1 MKSTAYRAFALAAT
15 LALVV
20 TISAS
25 VTSAASRSGKKP
37 DRVVT
42 KTGPAVEKLAPA
54 LQQKVDAGSTA
65 SVPVFVT
72 TDDAA
77 AARVKALL
85 ENAHTASR
93 NGFSLVVG
101 RIGVQKLPKLASFNG
116 VEAVGAVDFRQTSSP
131 TNDPSI
137 GRQPAKR
144 VRNEALKAY
153 FKREVPYAKAPPLKG
168 SNFEALKKL
177 NVLDAKTHRFADA
190 WKAGYTGEG
199 TTVSVLDGGTDWGH
213 PDLIG
218 TWQTWSSDSPDPGWT
233 GWPKAFDPYGT
244 LLFLVA
250 PELVDRGLSWYTTTT
265 PETASCPRSRRDRDG
280 KRTCAVDF
288 ATRLG
293 PSRNFAAPDET
304 ASHTYSFPAS
314 WSKSGNVYLSSH
326 PDDYLLQLYGERP
339 AVLLTDPSSAGVYDT
354 VYVDLDDDF
363 DFGDEKPVTKS
374 SPVSYRDVNGD
385 GYTDLSGGL
394 LYFIAD
400 GETTIPGGLTDFG
413 DDTTPAAASMLAWTG
428 DFDTSLEGHGTLTA
442 SNIVGQGVVNGKA
455 PSFADLPDGRD
466 SKGGGWHTDWR
477 GDWRKSWWWQRDD
490 DGGTYPGAVI
500 GGAPRAKLAPM
511 GDIYFS
517 FDFSTQLG
525 YILTTGHGVDVTSN
539 SYGSSDADN
548 DGFDAASQE
557 GDIWHFGTSTTPL
570 FATGNGAPG
579 FGTAT
584 APAPFAGIQVG
595 ASTQFGA
602 TGWDSIARYSQ
613 VVDNDVI
620 EWSNRGPGAT
630 GRPGVDVVADGSFSA
645 GDATL
650 NSVVDGQTA
659 WTTWGGT
666 SRSTPVA
673 VAATALVYQAY
684 RQTHPGPLPSAPGS
698 EFWRQSKQYL
708 KSSALDLGYDSFV
721 QGSGSVDAA
730 RAAKAAAG
738 AAPSVSPSEWQP
750 GNYRGAKYS
759 AFPRVLPPGGS
770 DTQTFTVANPGSSS
784 LSISDRMLQKV
795 ATDSFDYQS
804 ASVAKE
810 SPFNFNAPDY
820 LIDITNRIKAHPD
833 ADLVVIRA
841 NYPHAQF
848 DGDDDYQ
855 ADQAWRLLA
864 YNWTDVNRDRR
875 LWTDRNQNGVV
886 NHEDLDTSSNI
897 DGFPDIDFRH
907 SELEQGEYVR
917 FFYHRTGSNA
927 LTGFIRQPA
936 QRMADGIFVGFQHS
950 PANPAIDRTDF
961 KIEIDYYKN
970 VDWPW
975 VTTTP
980 LSGTAFTATINVPS
994 SAPYGMYEGAVVA
1007 SGSAGKTVVPISL
1020 AVAATAPQDAAGNVT
1035 GSLTFG
1041 GDAVA
1046 TAQSTSLYN
1055 NGSFFGADD
1064 WTWRAESGDWRFF
1077 FYDVAKAPPAGTL
1090 FLADTTW
1097 NDAFPT
1103 DLDTLLM
1110 GRSAND
1116 YQLAGP
1122 GAIYAPYILDTL
1134 GASPNAYLGSGTWL
1148 FNTGSGGPEDI
1159 VVAPATEGLNS
1170 VVAHGVHYNGD
1181 RFDVPFKVTLGSANV
1196 SPSSVTRSTT
1206 TNSGSFDVT
1215 FRSSLGLAGLKAEG
1229 YGLSQPG
1236 STTETAHQDD
1246 PDDPATASIK
1256 RDFTLAHASQ
1266 ATFSTDLAGNDIDLY
1281 VLYDAN
1287 NDGVFTSD
1295 EVVGSSASSSG
1306 VESVKL
1312 VAPPDGHYQV
1322 WVHGFAVTGSPAFHL
1337 ANRIVQGNDLT
1348 VSGLPAGAVTA
1359 GTPVTIHV
1367 TYSKT
1372 MTAGQSYLGEI
1383 LLGPPTAPRALSVP
1397 VTINRT

>member
-1 MKSTAYRAFALAAT
+1 MA
-15 LALVV
+15 
-20 TISAS
+20 
-25 VTSAASRSGKKP
+25 
-37 DRVVT
+37 D
-42 KTGPAVEKLAPA
+42 
-54 LQQKVDAGSTA
+54 
-65 SVPVFVT
+65 
-72 TDDAA
+72 
-77 AARVKALL
+77 
-85 ENAHTASR
+85 
-93 NGFSLVVG
+93 VG
-101 RIGVQKLPKLASFNG
+101 QRLPG
-116 VEAVGAVDFRQTSSP
+116 
-131 TNDPSI
+131 
-137 GRQPAKR
+137 
-144 VRNEALKAY
+144 
-153 FKREVPYAKAPPLKG
+153 
-168 SNFEALKKL
+168 
-177 NVLDAKTHRFADA
+177 
-190 WKAGYTGEG
+190 
-199 TTVSVLDGGTDWGH
+199 
-213 PDLIG
+213 
-218 TWQTWSSDSPDPGWT
+218 PGWT

-250 PELVDRGLSWYTTTT
+250 PELVDQGLSWYTTTT

-428 DFDTSLEGHGTLTA
+428 DFDTSIEGHGTLTA

-466 SKGGGWHTDWR
+466 STGGGRHSDWR
-477 GDWRKSWWWQRDD
+477 SDWRKGWWWQRDD

-557 GDIWHFGTSTTPL
+557 GDIWHLGTSTTPL

-595 ASTQFGA
+595 ASTQFGG

-750 GNYRGAKYS
+750 GNYRGARYS

-936 QRMADGIFVGFQHS
+936 QRMADGIFIGFQHS

-980 LSGTAFTATINVPS
+980 LSGTRS
-994 SAPYGMYEGAVVA
+994 RRR
-1007 SGSAGKTVVPISL
+1007 
-1020 AVAATAPQDAAGNVT
+1020 
-1035 GSLTFG
+1035 
-1041 GDAVA
+1041 
-1046 TAQSTSLYN
+1046 STSPRALRT
-1055 NGSFFGADD
+1055 GCTRERS
-1064 WTWRAESGDWRFF
+1064 WR
-1077 FYDVAKAPPAGTL
+1077 P
-1090 FLADTTW
+1090 
-1097 NDAFPT
+1097 
-1103 DLDTLLM
+1103 
-1110 GRSAND
+1110 
-1116 YQLAGP
+1116 
-1122 GAIYAPYILDTL
+1122 
-1134 GASPNAYLGSGTWL
+1134 
-1148 FNTGSGGPEDI
+1148 
-1159 VVAPATEGLNS
+1159 
-1170 VVAHGVHYNGD
+1170 
-1181 RFDVPFKVTLGSANV
+1181 
-1196 SPSSVTRSTT
+1196 
-1206 TNSGSFDVT
+1206 
-1215 FRSSLGLAGLKAEG
+1215 
-1229 YGLSQPG
+1229 
-1236 STTETAHQDD
+1236 
-1246 PDDPATASIK
+1246 
-1256 RDFTLAHASQ
+1256 
-1266 ATFSTDLAGNDIDLY
+1266 
-1281 VLYDAN
+1281 
-1287 NDGVFTSD
+1287 
-1295 EVVGSSASSSG
+1295 
-1306 VESVKL
+1306 
-1312 VAPPDGHYQV
+1312 
-1322 WVHGFAVTGSPAFHL
+1322 
-1337 ANRIVQGNDLT
+1337 
-1348 VSGLPAGAVTA
+1348 
-1359 GTPVTIHV
+1359 
-1367 TYSKT
+1367 
-1372 MTAGQSYLGEI
+1372 
-1383 LLGPPTAPRALSVP
+1383 APRA
-1397 VTINRT
+1397 RR